1 MEMIHNLGVG
11 FELLMG
17 WRPLATIFGGVCL
30 GIMVGAMPG
39 LSPSMGIALLVPL
52 TYAMDPMLAIVLLA
66 AMHLAADFGGSITA
80 VTINTP
86 GTPGSV
92 ATTFDGYALTR
103 AGRPGYGLGVSLV
116 ASTMGGIFGTLVLIF
131 LSQPLSRWAMSFQ
144 PAEYFA
150 VGVFGLTSV
159 ATLGG
164 DHRMRAL
171 MMVGLGLVINAIGY
185 DSISGVSRFTY
196 GWTLLD
202 GGFSLIPM
210 LIGLFAISEVFVRI
224 ESADLRLPE
233 RTDVGTM
240 WPRWI
245 DYWRLRFTILRA
257 SLVGI
262 VIGICPGAGRSIAS
276 LVAYDIEK
284 RWSREPETFGRGN
297 LAGVAAS
304 EAANS
309 SCIGGDMIPML
320 TLGIPGSASTAV
332 MIGALMIHDVVP
344 GPRLI
349 EEHPAVVYG
358 LFASQL
364 VANVA
369 ILVLGLLGA
378 RFWVRV
384 TRIPE
389 PILFTL
395 IPAAAALGCYSAR
408 QSMFD
413 VATCFGFGLLGWCFR
428 RYNYP
433 IVPMVLGLVLGTLVE
448 ESFRQA
454 VLMGGYGV
462 FVRRPICL
470 IVLILALA
478 PVVYA
483 VVAHVR
489 RRP

>member
-1 MEMIHNLGVG
+1 
-11 FELLMG
+11 
-17 WRPLATIFGGVCL
+17 
-30 GIMVGAMPG
+30 
-39 LSPSMGIALLVPL
+39 
-52 TYAMDPMLAIVLLA
+52 
-66 AMHLAADFGGSITA
+66 
-80 VTINTP
+80 
-86 GTPGSV
+86 
-92 ATTFDGYALTR
+92 
-103 AGRPGYGLGVSLV
+103 
-116 ASTMGGIFGTLVLIF
+116 
-131 LSQPLSRWAMSFQ
+131 
-144 PAEYFA
+144 
-150 VGVFGLTSV
+150 
-159 ATLGG
+159 
-164 DHRMRAL
+164 
-171 MMVGLGLVINAIGY
+171 
-185 DSISGVSRFTY
+185 
-196 GWTLLD
+196 
-202 GGFSLIPM
+202 
-210 LIGLFAISEVFVRI
+210 
-224 ESADLRLPE
+224 
-233 RTDVGTM
+233 
-240 WPRWI
+240 
-245 DYWRLRFTILRA
+245 
-257 SLVGI
+257 
-262 VIGICPGAGRSIAS
+262 
-276 LVAYDIEK
+276 
-284 RWSREPETFGRGN
+284 
-297 LAGVAAS
+297 
-304 EAANS
+304 
-309 SCIGGDMIPML
+309 
-320 TLGIPGSASTAV
+320 
-332 MIGALMIHDVVP
+332 
-344 GPRLI
+344 
-349 EEHPAVVYG
+349 
-358 LFASQL
+358 